1 MAPRTSWKGFLKLSL
16 VTVPVKAFTASASG
30 SDIRLN
36 QLHKECNNR
45 IRYQKTCPEHGEVTQ
60 EDIVSGYEYAKGPY
74 VRIDL
79 DELSKLRTESDRGV
93 HLHGFIEP
101 GSLDAMY
108 MAGRTYYLT
117 PDGAVGQ
124 KPYALLH
131 RAMVDDGVHA
141 LAQVVLS
148 GREQLVLLRPY
159 ENMLLMS
166 VLHHD
171 AKVKKSSEFQ
181 DEIGEQ
187 ALTEDE
193 LDLTKTL
200 LAASKITDFDYSQYR
215 DDYVEKLTKLI
226 QAKVEGEEIVEVP
239 NPEEPK
245 ILNLMEALKK
255 SVAAAQLGTGEEPK
269 KKKKMAPSTAK
280 RGAARKKK
288 SG

>member
-1 MAPRTSWKGFLKLSL
+1 
-16 VTVPVKAFTASASG
+16 VTVPVKAFTANASG
-30 SDIRLN
+30 SEIHLN
-36 QLHKECNNR
+36 QLHKDCNNR
-45 IRYQKTCPEHGEVTQ
+45 IRYQKTCPEHGEVSGA
-60 EDIVSGYEYAKGPY
+60 DIVSGYEYGKGQY

-93 HLHGFIEP
+93 HIHGFIDP

-124 KPYALLH
+124 KPYALL
-131 RAMVDDGVHA
+131 RKAMVDDNVHA

-148 GREQLVLLRPY
+148 GREQLVLLRPFQ
-159 ENMLLMS
+159 NMLVMS
-166 VLHHD
+166 VLLHD
-171 AKVKKSSEFQ
+171 AKVKKTEEFQ

-187 ALTEDE
+187 ALSAGE
-193 LDLTKTL
+193 LELTKTL
-200 LAASKITDFDYSQYR
+200 LAASKIKDFDFTEYR

-226 QAKVEGEEIVEVP
+226 QAKVDGEEIVEVP

-245 ILNLMEALKK
+245 ILNLMEALKR
-255 SVAAAQLGTGEEPK
+255 SVAAAQLGGDGGAPATDK
-269 KKKKMAPSTAK
+269 KLAPSAKK
-280 RGAARKKK
+280 RGTAKKK